1 MLRLVPIEVRTYSA
15 GKAEELPESFTW
27 GDIKVEIVEIT
38 DRWYQG
44 DNNPGFA
51 ESDYYKVTGP
61 GNADYLLKH
70 EMENDLWFICLS
82 E

>member
-1 MLRLVPIEVRTYSA
+1 M
-15 GKAEELPESFTW
+15 